1 MVSPDAD
8 VQRILRHPEVRE
20 HLILVVLIL
29 RREHQH
35 KGRDVRGG
43 GEVKAAV
50 AHSAFQRLLV
60 DRECAFIPLVHR
72 HPADGLLYPLVE
84 AELPE
89 GILFTGILFGR
100 VAGLL
105 YLFDVDG
112 DSKGGIGL
120 LPDSRI
126 SPVLILSGTV
136 DHRVE
141 GLVDLPAFEDV
152 QCLLV
157 YLPADR
163 VGVVTGSRNQK
174 EKRLLSGI
182 AAALGH
188 DIKQLPVRLR
198 VQLVEDDS
206 VGVEAMLV
214 GHVCRQH
221 LVLAVGGVVHNGT
234 GGLVDGD
241 VPLKGRAKHHHVH
254 SHIEYDL
261 GLIDISGTAVD
272 LRTLFAIRAGKVQG
286 NGGSELTL
294 AHLLRNLH
302 VGSRELPVAVRL

>member
-1 MVSPDAD
+1 M
-8 VQRILRHPEVRE
+8 RI
-20 HLILVVLIL
+20 
-29 RREHQH
+29 
-35 KGRDVRGG
+35 
-43 GEVKAAV
+43 
-50 AHSAFQRLLV
+50 
-60 DRECAFIPLVHR
+60 
-72 HPADGLLYPLVE
+72 YPTC
-84 AELPE
+84 P
-89 GILFTGILFGR
+89 
-100 VAGLL
+100 
-105 YLFDVDG
+105 
-112 DSKGGIGL
+112 
-120 LPDSRI
+120 
-126 SPVLILSGTV
+126 
-136 DHRVE
+136 

-261 GLIDISGTAVD
+261 GLIDISGAAVD
-272 LRTLFAIRAGKVQG
+272 LRTLFAISTGKVQG